1 MDLEKGDFMGKEAL
15 VNASR
20 ETRLFGIICPS
31 AEPHI
36 GAEVEVSGQ
45 PCGVVTAGAFSPFL
59 KHGIGYALM
68 DASDSKEGVAV
79 RVGCIDG
86 EQHEGTLT
94 SLPFYDPNA
103 EIPRGKR
110 VDIPERT

>member
-1 MDLEKGDFMGKEAL
+1 KAHFIGKDAL
-15 VNASR
+15 VNVSR

-36 GAEVEVSGQ
+36 GAEVEVSTEFA
-45 PCGVVTAGAFSPFL
+45 GVITAGAFSPFL

-68 DASDSKEGVAV
+68 DHPGIKEGSAAL
-79 RVGCIDG
+79 VGCIDG
-86 EQHEGTLT
+86 NKHDGTLT
-94 SLPFYDPNA
+94 HLPFYDPEA

-110 VDIPERT
+110 IDIPERT